1 MFSGK
6 IGIFVSFTNIRCAKD
21 TKTVTRK
28 TDAIY
33 AVPLQNIVD
42 FQFDDRVVAVF
53 PDMIQ
58 RSVPGYGMIVST
70 IGILA
75 GKYAQAGS
83 HCYDLGCSLGAVTL
97 AMGQR
102 ITAPGC
108 DIISVDNSPAMI
120 ERGRELLALHTVAT
134 IPVTMICGD
143 LQAVTIENASVVVLN
158 FTLQF
163 IPPAERLSLIRRIYG
178 GLRPGGILILS
189 EKIAF
194 SEPGCH
200 HFHEEL
206 HHDFKRANGYS
217 DLEISQKRT
226 ALEKVMIPETLACH
240 QERLQA
246 AGFSSSERWFQC
258 FNFVSL
264 VAFK

>member
-1 MFSGK
+1 M
-6 IGIFVSFTNIRCAKD
+6 
-21 TKTVTRK
+21 TRK
-28 TDAIY
+28 TDALY
-33 AVPLQNIVD
+33 AAPLQQIID
-42 FQFDDRVVAVF
+42 FQFDERVVAVF

-58 RSVPGYGMIVST
+58 RSVPGYGMIIAN

-83 HCYDLGCSLGAVTL
+83 HCYDLGCSLGAATL
-97 AMGQR
+97 AMRQR
-102 ITAPGC
+102 ITQSGC
-108 DIISVDNSPAMI
+108 DIIAVDNSPAMI
-120 ERGRELLALHTVAT
+120 ERGRELLALDSLPSV
-134 IPVTMICGD
+134 PVTMICAD
-143 LQAVTIENASVVVLN
+143 LQTVTVENASVVVLN

-163 IPPAERLSLIRRIYG
+163 IPPAERLGLLQRIHA

-194 SEPGCH
+194 AEPGRQQ
-200 HFHEEL
+200 FHEEL

-217 DLEISQKRT
+217 DLEISQKRS
-226 ALEKVMIPETLACH
+226 ALEKVMIPETITCH

-246 AGFSSSERWFQC
+246 AGFAAAELWFQC

-264 VAFK
+264 VAIK